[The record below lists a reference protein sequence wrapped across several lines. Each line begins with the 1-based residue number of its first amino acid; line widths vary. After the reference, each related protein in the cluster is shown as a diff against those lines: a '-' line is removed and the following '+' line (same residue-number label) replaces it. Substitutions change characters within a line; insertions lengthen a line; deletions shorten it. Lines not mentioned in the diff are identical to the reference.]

1 MTSQPLHKLT
11 LGLLIATSIMS
22 ARVSAEPLS
31 DTERKVFLGSRED
44 KPAELLHGITADAEG
59 QHYVTGNEWNLH
71 LFYERLKDLGGAY
84 LGVGADQAY
93 LFIGWQ
99 KPTLAWLID
108 YDPVIVQAHRI
119 YHAFFVAADTPAEFR
134 NLWNPESGDAA
145 RAALVAR
152 WGERAALPLETFL
165 RSYRKR
171 IAMRLDR
178 LKETLGEASVP
189 SFLTDD
195 GTYAFVRTFLV
206 EGRAR
211 PMVANLLEKKGLRGI
226 GKAARELGVTFR
238 VVYLSNAE
246 EYWNYGYTFRKNMES
261 LPHDESSLLVR
272 TLLTWER
279 NQDYRYNLQP
289 FHKYLQWLG
298 HPAVGRVRQITGFRK
313 DDAPRPDLL
322 FTEAEPPPIS
332 TKIK

>member
-1 MTSQPLHKLT
+1 MVSLLTSALSWLIVA
-11 LGLLIATSIMS
+11 GLSS
-22 ARVSAEPLS
+22 VSGKALAEPLS
-31 DTERKVFLGSRED
+31 EAEAKLFLGSRED

-71 LFYERLKDLGGAY
+71 LFYPPLKDLGGAY
-84 LGVGADQAY
+84 LGVGSDQAY

-108 YDPVIVQAHRI
+108 YDPVIIQIHGI
-119 YHAFFVAADTPAEFR
+119 YHAFFAAAATPNEFR
-134 NLWNPESGDAA
+134 ALWDPESDAVA

-152 WGERAALPLETFL
+152 WGERKALPLQTRL
-165 RSYRKR
+165 RTYRKR
-171 IAMRLDR
+171 IAKRLDR
-178 LKETLGEASVP
+178 LGQTMREAAVP

-195 GTYAFVRTFLV
+195 ATYKFVRDFIV
-206 EGRAR
+206 ERRAR
-211 PMVANLLEKKGLRGI
+211 PMLADLLQKRGMRGI

-246 EYWNYGYTFRKNMES
+246 EYWNYSFIFRQNMES
-261 LPHDESSLLVR
+261 LPHDEGSFLVR

-289 FHKYLQWLG
+289 YANFLRWLQ
-298 HPAVGRVRQITGFRK
+298 HPAIGGVRHITGYRK
-313 DDAPRPDLL
+313 DDDPRPDLL
-322 FTEAEPPPIS
+322 ITESDPPPTS
-332 TKIK
+332 KK